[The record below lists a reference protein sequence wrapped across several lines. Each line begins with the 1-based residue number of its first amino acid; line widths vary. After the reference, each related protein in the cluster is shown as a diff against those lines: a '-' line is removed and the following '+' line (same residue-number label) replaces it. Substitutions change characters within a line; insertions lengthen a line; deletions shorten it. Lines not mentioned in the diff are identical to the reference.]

1 MNVLKLIA
9 LAGLSILPLTTGKV
23 QAAENSVAV
32 RFYSQELT
40 SERGVAKLYGRIVS
54 AAKNACGERETVG
67 TRLISPDWQRC
78 VQDAVSVAVSK
89 VDSRPL
95 YAYHEKQMQ
104 RSQA

>member
-1 MNVLKLIA
+1 MKALKLIA
-9 LAGLSILPLTTGKV
+9 IAGLSILPLATAQV
-23 QAAENSVAV
+23 QAAENRVAV

-67 TRLISPDWQRC
+67 SRLISPDWQRC
-78 VQDAVSVAVSK
+78 VRDAVSLAVSK

-95 YAYHEKQMQ
+95 YAYYEKQIQ
-104 RSQA
+104 RPQA